1 MTKISNLTKNINV
14 DKKCQCWQTCK
25 FKVLESITVVKS
37 ESCQQNTHFF
47 LPSQIENDAVKIKMK
62 RKQTN
67 STNFMFV
74 PSAATQHHVCQIIS
88 FTIFIRNTRNN
99 RNTIITWITRIPIF
113 TRIVKFIR
121 ISRFASFT
129 ILNKITILTWITRIA
144 INTRITTFTKVTR
157 FIESSYSLE
166 SPHSVKSPVL
176 PY

>member
-1 MTKISNLTKNINV
+1 MYTSTSPTSSHFMFKTACICCTKK
-14 DKKCQCWQTCK
+14 K

-99 RNTIITWITRIPIF
+99 RNTIIT
-113 TRIVKFIR
+113 
-121 ISRFASFT
+121 
-129 ILNKITILTWITRIA
+129 
-144 INTRITTFTKVTR
+144 
-157 FIESSYSLE
+157 
-166 SPHSVKSPVL
+166 
-176 PY
+176 